1 MLSEDSKVSENNMP
15 IKVGFVSLGCPKNL
29 LNTEVML
36 AKLVDGG
43 MEIVA
48 EDIDA
53 DVIVINTCAFIESAK
68 NEAIDNILD
77 IAWLKKNRTLKGIVV
92 TGCLPQRYREEVLK
106 ELPEVN
112 CILGTGSVDDIC
124 EAVEIAYNG
133 GNFSSFKS
141 VDEAPLGGERV
152 ITTPDYFAYVQ
163 IAEGCDNR
171 CTYCVIPD
179 IRGKFRSRKM
189 TDIIEEVENLASIGI
204 KEICLVAQDT
214 TRYGEDLY
222 GTYALDSLISSLS
235 EIEGI
240 EWIRVLYCYP
250 DRITDGLI
258 SEFKNNPKL
267 QKYIDMPIQ
276 HINDDILKR
285 MNRRDTSE
293 SIRAIIKKL
302 RDEVPGIVLRST
314 VIVGFPGETVKQ
326 FNELKAFLKET
337 KFERLGVFEYSREE
351 GTPAYDMPA
360 QVTAKTKKKRLDEI
374 MSEQNRIHNDFN
386 ARFVGTSLTVIC
398 EGYDP
403 VSECFYGRSYAD
415 APDIDG
421 KVYFTAS
428 KRVSEGQFVNVNITE
443 VLDYD
448 LFGKVN

>member
-1 MLSEDSKVSENNMP
+1 MS

-29 LNTEVML
+29 INTEVML
-36 AKLVDGG
+36 AKLADHG

-48 EDIDA
+48 EDIEA

-68 NEAIDNILD
+68 NEAIENILD
-77 IAWLKKNRTLKGIVV
+77 IAWLKKNRSLKGIVV
-92 TGCLPQRYREEVLK
+92 TGCLPQRYKEEFLK

-112 CILGTGSVDDIC
+112 CILGTGSIDEIC
-124 EAVEIAYNG
+124 EAVEIAYKG
-133 GNFSSFKS
+133 GTFSSFKN
-141 VDEAPLGGERV
+141 VDEAPLGEERV

-189 TDIIEEVENLASIGI
+189 TDIVEEVENLASIGI

-222 GTYALDSLISSLS
+222 GTYALDSLISALS

-258 SEFKNNPKL
+258 NEFKNNKKL
-267 QKYIDMPIQ
+267 LKYIDMPIQ
-276 HINDDILKR
+276 HINDEILKN
-285 MNRRDTSE
+285 MNRRDTTE
-293 SIRAIIKKL
+293 SIRNVVSKL
-302 RDEVPGIVLRST
+302 RSEVPGMVIRST
-314 VIVGFPGETVKQ
+314 VIVGFPGETAKQ
-326 FNELKAFLKET
+326 FNELRDFLNEV
-337 KFERLGVFEYSREE
+337 KFERMGVFEYSREE
-351 GTPAYDMPA
+351 GTPAYSMPK
-360 QVTAKTKKKRLDEI
+360 QVSAKTKKNRCETL
-374 MSEQNRIHNDFN
+374 MSDQNRIHNDFN
-386 ARFVGTSLTVIC
+386 NGFVGKTVEVIC
-398 EGYDP
+398 EGYDQ

-421 KVYFTAS
+421 KVYFTAPR
-428 KRVSEGQFVNVNITE
+428 RVRAGEFVNVQITE

-448 LFGKVN
+448 LFGKLS

>member
-1 MLSEDSKVSENNMP
+1 MP

-29 LNTEVML
+29 INTEVML
-36 AKLVDGG
+36 ANLVNGG

-77 IAWLKKNRTLKGIVV
+77 IAWLKKNRSLKGIVV
-92 TGCLPQRYREEVLK
+92 TGCLPQRYKEEFLK

-112 CILGTGSVDDIC
+112 CILGTGSLDDIC
-124 EAVEIAYNG
+124 EAVEVAYKG
-133 GNFSSFKS
+133 GTYSSFKN
-141 VDEAPLGGERV
+141 VDELSLGGERV
-152 ITTPDYFAYVQ
+152 ITTPEYFAYVQ

-189 TDIIEEVENLASIGI
+189 TDIIDEVENLASMGI

-258 SEFKNNPKL
+258 NEFKTNDKL
-267 QKYIDMPIQ
+267 VKYIDMPIQ
-276 HINDDILKR
+276 HINDEILKN

-293 SIRAIIKKL
+293 SIKTVIGKL
-302 RDEVPGIVLRST
+302 RKEVPGIVLRST
-314 VIVGFPGETVKQ
+314 VIVGFPGETEKQ
-326 FNELKAFLKET
+326 FNELRNFLKET
-337 KFERLGVFEYSREE
+337 KFERLGAFEYSREE
-351 GTPAYDMPA
+351 GTPAFDMPK
-360 QVTAKTKKKRLDEI
+360 QVSANTKKKRCDAI
-374 MSEQNRIHNDFN
+374 MSDQNRIHNDYN
-386 ARFVGTSLTVIC
+386 SSFVSKELKVIC

-415 APDIDG
+415 APEIDG
-421 KVYFTAS
+421 KVYFTAP
-428 KRVSEGQFVNVNITE
+428 KRLNEGEFVNVKITE

-448 LFGKVN
+448 LFGKVC

>member
-1 MLSEDSKVSENNMP
+1 MAN
-15 IKVGFVSLGCPKNL
+15 
-29 LNTEVML
+29 
-36 AKLVDGG
+36 AG

-48 EDIDA
+48 EDIEA

-77 IAWLKKNRTLKGIVV
+77 IAWLKKNRSLKGIVV
-92 TGCLPQRYREEVLK
+92 TGCLPQRYKEEFLK

-112 CILGTGSVDDIC
+112 CILGTGSLDDIC
-124 EAVEIAYNG
+124 QAVEVAYKG
-133 GNFSSFKS
+133 ETFSSFKS
-141 VDEAPLGGERV
+141 VDEVALGGERV

-171 CTYCVIPD
+171 CSYCVIPD

-189 TDIIEEVENLASIGI
+189 TDIIDEVEGLASMGI

-222 GTYALDSLISSLS
+222 GTYALDSLISALS

-258 SEFKNNPKL
+258 NEFKTNDKL
-267 QKYIDMPIQ
+267 VKYIDMPIQ
-276 HINDDILKR
+276 HINDDILMR
-285 MNRRDTSE
+285 MNRRDTTE
-293 SIRAIIKKL
+293 SIKTVVKKL
-302 RDEVPGIVLRST
+302 RDEVPEIVIRST
-314 VIVGFPGETVKQ
+314 VIVGFPGETEKQ
-326 FNELKAFLKET
+326 FNELRNFLKET
-337 KFERLGVFEYSREE
+337 KFERLGAFEYSREE
-351 GTPAYDMPA
+351 GTPAYDMPK
-360 QVTAKTKKKRLDEI
+360 QVSSNTKKKRCEAI
-374 MSEQNRIHNDFN
+374 MSDQNRIHNDYN
-386 ARFVGTSLTVIC
+386 AKFVDKVLKVIC

-403 VSECFYGRSYAD
+403 VSECFFGRSYAD
-415 APDIDG
+415 APEIDG
-421 KVYFTAS
+421 KVYFTAP
-428 KRVSEGQFVNVNITE
+428 KRLKEGEFVNVKITE

-448 LFGKVN
+448 LFGKVC